1 MKNFEI
7 IEPIKYGESV
17 VSEVYKIQD
26 ADTKNIY
33 VLKRVKGINNVLNL
47 TLFKREVE
55 ALRKLSN
62 CTNIVRLMNYDIEDI
77 EGSQCGNIFLEYIQ
91 GKTLSD
97 VDMSEYDKVQQY
109 SMIRGILSAIKSAHQ
124 EGIIHRD
131 INPNN
136 IMITEDD
143 CIKVIDFGI
152 SKIKDLVDN
161 GTVYQFKTNYYSAPE
176 LGQNNENANE
186 KSDIYSIGAV
196 IYYLL
201 SGKEPTP
208 SNVLSQ
214 TISDEVGIN
223 PKIKQIISK
232 MTAHNKEDR
241 YDTIY
246 DVIEEFNP
254 VLDDLI
260 NTNNIYVFNIAS
272 GIIQDI
278 FRKRLSPR
286 RELNEML
293 NRNIPQNFE
302 NAYVYIEN
310 ERGSYITH
318 LIGKNYEFEC
328 EYNED
333 LQIYTV
339 KKVFPIQPNIR
350 ANKKSRADKV
360 CGKILFLDKNTS
372 IENSNFKL
380 YNSCIDT
387 YEDYNSQTNINN
399 EYNKKFAAWHKF
411 LEILEDGVKKSA
423 KRLPYKSLSYENNE
437 IKLGVEA
444 STYYEF
450 DDVEPEAT
458 MIYETKKNRRDIIYE
473 IGNYKTKYVD
483 NDLYYVILNKY
494 SKSAVQLPEKGVLC
508 EDYRRNL
515 SLIKREKN
523 SLKEFN
529 NSDVST
535 ISQFKGII
543 SEVKNAQSFN
553 LNQDL
558 EFYNKEL
565 DKYQQAAVKKALS
578 TQDIA
583 LIQGPPGTGK
593 TKVIIELIRQIIKI
607 NNQGKTFQQ
616 KILILSQ
623 AHTAVDNMLEDLAVC
638 DVGNA
643 QIIRI
648 GKDEKLTELVKTR
661 YAVDYAKE
669 RWISS
674 IIEKSKEQ
682 ITSELKA
689 LSINEHEFYEYSDA
703 HAKSQSHNLS
713 SKEEN
718 KTNKTITIFE
728 TKYSELIKTK
738 KFKSVLLAT
747 EWVNRIFNSEELPT
761 YFIRN
766 SVVVSGTC
774 TGFLANS
781 AIHDM
786 TFDYVIIDEA
796 AKATFPELIIS
807 FIKAKKIILVGDHM
821 QLPPIL
827 EEDTIKKNERV
838 FRDSDLD
845 TSTLY
850 TTIFERLF
858 DYLPDSNKQRL
869 NMQYRMH
876 PVIGDMV
883 SKIFYNNTVD
893 TGCKESDKTHQ
904 IKKYQGCAIVWL
916 NTANCKNKWERK
928 IEHTTTFM
936 NNLEVQIIKDQLR
949 LIDESMNENNYD
961 IGIITP
967 YSGQKEAIRKQ
978 IKNMSF
984 TNITEQ
990 IPVNSVDAFQ
1000 GGQKDIVIY
1009 STVRSNRQKNSGFA
1023 TKKERVNVSFSRAK
1037 RLLIIVGDMNQVDN
1051 FNNDNRFPEIIEYMK
1066 NNQETCK
1073 IIDYSKK

>member
-1 MKNFEI
+1 M
-7 IEPIKYGESV
+7 
-17 VSEVYKIQD
+17 
-26 ADTKNIY
+26 
-33 VLKRVKGINNVLNL
+33 
-47 TLFKREVE
+47 
-55 ALRKLSN
+55 
-62 CTNIVRLMNYDIEDI
+62 
-77 EGSQCGNIFLEYIQ
+77 
-91 GKTLSD
+91 
-97 VDMSEYDKVQQY
+97 
-109 SMIRGILSAIKSAHQ
+109 
-124 EGIIHRD
+124 
-131 INPNN
+131 
-136 IMITEDD
+136 
-143 CIKVIDFGI
+143 
-152 SKIKDLVDN
+152 
-161 GTVYQFKTNYYSAPE
+161 
-176 LGQNNENANE
+176 
-186 KSDIYSIGAV
+186 
-196 IYYLL
+196 
-201 SGKEPTP
+201 
-208 SNVLSQ
+208 
-214 TISDEVGIN
+214 
-223 PKIKQIISK
+223 
-232 MTAHNKEDR
+232 
-241 YDTIY
+241 
-246 DVIEEFNP
+246 
-254 VLDDLI
+254 
-260 NTNNIYVFNIAS
+260 
-272 GIIQDI
+272 
-278 FRKRLSPR
+278 
-286 RELNEML
+286 
-293 NRNIPQNFE
+293 
-302 NAYVYIEN
+302 
-310 ERGSYITH
+310 
-318 LIGKNYEFEC
+318 
-328 EYNED
+328 
-333 LQIYTV
+333 
-339 KKVFPIQPNIR
+339 
-350 ANKKSRADKV
+350 
-360 CGKILFLDKNTS
+360 
-372 IENSNFKL
+372 
-380 YNSCIDT
+380 
-387 YEDYNSQTNINN
+387 
-399 EYNKKFAAWHKF
+399 
-411 LEILEDGVKKSA
+411 
-423 KRLPYKSLSYENNE
+423 
-437 IKLGVEA
+437 
-444 STYYEF
+444 
-450 DDVEPEAT
+450 
-458 MIYETKKNRRDIIYE
+458 
-473 IGNYKTKYVD
+473 
-483 NDLYYVILNKY
+483 
-494 SKSAVQLPEKGVLC
+494 
-508 EDYRRNL
+508 
-515 SLIKREKN
+515 
-523 SLKEFN
+523 
-529 NSDVST
+529 
-535 ISQFKGII
+535 
-543 SEVKNAQSFN
+543 
-553 LNQDL
+553 NQDL